1 MKCNRSSRRG
11 CSETPLGAVVFPTEL
26 GWMAMIMQ
34 GRAVLQLAIGHRSRH
49 SALAAL
55 DCRLLAGEKC
65 PPSAAQTGYAV
76 RLPNSGQRAALA
88 EREQYAFSPRAGQ
101 DPRLRQSRPGEAD
114 SPGGADS
121 GEALVGRLRAYAA
134 GQPVDFHDVAID
146 LGPQSDFQRRVVR
159 CCRRI
164 AYGKTAT
171 YGQLAR
177 LAGFPGA
184 ARAVGQVM
192 AANRVPIIVPCH
204 RVVAAGGS
212 LGGFSAPGGVA
223 LKRRLLELEQKRGR
237 E

>member
-1 MKCNRSSRRG
+1 MRCNRPSRPG
-11 CSETPLGAVVFPTEL
+11 CGETPLCAVVFPTEL
-26 GWMAMIMQ
+26 GWMAMIMR

-55 DCRLLAGEKC
+55 DCRLAAGEKYS
-65 PPSAAQTGYAV
+65 PSAAQTGHAV
-76 RLPNSGQRAALA
+76 RLPNSGQRAARA
-88 EREQYAFSPRAGQ
+88 ELEQYTFLPRAAQG
-101 DPRLRQSRPGEAD
+101 PRLRRISADEAD
-114 SPGGADS
+114 SPDS
-121 GEALVGRLRAYAA
+121 SDSSESLVGRLRAYAA

-177 LAGFPGA
+177 LAGSPGA

-204 RVVAAGGS
+204 RVVAADGS
-212 LGGFSAPGGVA
+212 LGGFSAPGGVE
-223 LKRRLLELEQKRGR
+223 LKRRLLELEQKRG
-237 E
+237 